1 MKALDIISALCY
13 MGNTEGAGLSQVGD
27 SVSEYLKD
35 QFGFNETSSFEGEIE
50 TDTQYVY
57 SYDDPLMLPCG
68 HNIADIVTID
78 ATVTV
83 GDALIYLYKVE

>member
-50 TDTQYVY
+50 TDT
-57 SYDDPLMLPCG
+57 
-68 HNIADIVTID
+68 H
-78 ATVTV
+78 
-83 GDALIYLYKVE
+83 